1 MWRRS
6 TEFNVRSAGVS
17 PKARKTVSPQDIQWA
32 DVIFVMEKKHR
43 NRLVARFTRLLSHKP
58 VHILE
63 IPDDYRYMDAELIEE
78 LEARV
83 AAYFESLAND

>member
-1 MWRRS
+1 MWRKS
-6 TEFNVRSAGVS
+6 ADFNVRSAGVS

-32 DVIFVMEKKHR
+32 DIIFVMEKKHR
-43 NRLVARFTRLLSHKP
+43 NRLIARFTRLLAHKP

-63 IPDDYRYMDAELIEE
+63 IPDDYRYMDAELIAE

-83 AAYFESLAND
+83 STYFESLADD